1 MASASFLVKNPAYGP
16 LVVCFANKINTTF
29 SKDQKDLVTLNA
41 DGSEFKGINHVTR
54 ALCRISNI
62 DSYNTDPAKASE
74 IDYWLDIVQDNLL
87 GKDFKSLMSAFD
99 KLENHLAL
107 RSFISGYHITLADLF
122 IWGALKGN
130 AIFNK
135 NLKNG
140 EIGDNLTRWFN
151 FVNSLSYV
159 QEAINALNTFV
170 ESTKVKKDQG
180 SFDIGLKDAEMGK
193 VCTRFPPEPSGYL
206 HIGHAKAALLN
217 QYFAKTYNGKL
228 IVRFDD
234 TNPSKEKEEFEESIK
249 EDLKL
254 IGIEGDVCTHTSD
267 HFDTIYKYALQIIKD
282 GKAYVDDTDRDTMR
296 QQRGEGIPSK
306 CRDLPVEE
314 NLRRFEEMKNG
325 TEFGLKCCLR
335 AKISVDDKNKALRD
349 PVIYRCNLL
358 PHHQTGDKWKMYPT
372 YDFACPI
379 VDSIEGVTHALRTIE
394 YRDRN
399 PQYEWFLKNL
409 NLRWVHIWDYSRMNF
424 VYTLLSKRKLQWF
437 VDQKLVTGWDDP
449 RFPTIRGIRRRGM
462 TIEALRNYILMQ
474 GASQKDLMLEWDKLW
489 AINKKVID
497 PVAPRYAAL
506 EKEKLV
512 EVNILDDIAPSTK
525 EILRHKKNPD
535 VGTKVVNYS
544 NKIYMEFVDVSEL
557 QENEEFTLMDWGN
570 AIVKKINW
578 SADHSSVESMDIVL
592 HLEGDFKKTKKKVT
606 WLSRIAANGDKS
618 VVDVNL
624 LDYDYLI
631 TKRKLEEDDE
641 VKDFITPVTEFKKL
655 AVGDINMASL
665 KKGDI
670 IQIERKGYYIVDKSY
685 DGTSMDVIIIP
696 DGKVGK
702 MASKAD
708 TAGKNEKKEKKDK
721 KEKKSAKKEKKEK
734 EATRVAPAAAN
745 ASGVKGMYE
754 VKPIY
759 GVVPEI
765 DTKTKMYEVKS
776 IYGDNVKVDLPLTA
790 SQRLNAPVQQAP
802 AQTQGNETASADDKK
817 KARKEKKEKK
827 AKKEPPKAKVE
838 EITISRLDIGIGKVL
853 EIKRHPNADTLYVE
867 KIDLGNGDIRE
878 VVSGLVNFI
887 KEEDINQKTVVIL
900 KNLKPIAMRGIK
912 SHAMVLCACNA
923 EHDKVELLVPPEGS
937 KPGDK
942 VYFEGYEGEPDAQ
955 LNPKKKVFESL
966 QVDFTTTD
974 DLVATWK
981 GIPFRTDKGVIKSSS
996 LVKAIIR

>member
-16 LVVCFANKINTTF
+16 LAVCFANKINVNF
-29 SKDQKDLVTLNA
+29 SKDQKENVVLNA
-41 DGSEFKGINHVTR
+41 DGSEFKGISHVTR
-54 ALCRISNI
+54 ALCRISTI

-74 IDYWLDIVQDNLL
+74 IDYWLDMVQDSLL
-87 GKDFKSLMSAFD
+87 GKDFNSLMTSFD

-130 AIFNK
+130 AIFMK
-135 NLKNG
+135 YLKN
-140 EIGDNLTRWFN
+140 EDIGDNLTRWFN
-151 FVNSLSYV
+151 FVSSLDYVEEAVNSLNNYV
-159 QEAINALNTFV
+159 Q
-170 ESTKVKKDQG
+170 STKVKKDQG

-206 HIGHAKAALLN
+206 HVGHAKAALLN
-217 QYFAKTYNGKL
+217 QYFAKSYNGKL

-267 HFDTIYKYALQIIKD
+267 HFDTIYNYAIQIIKD

-358 PHHQTGDKWKMYPT
+358 PHHQTGDKWKIYPT

-437 VDQKLVTGWDDP
+437 VDQGLVTGWDDP

-497 PVAPRYAAL
+497 PVAPRFAAL

-512 EVNILDDIAPSTK
+512 EVNILDDITPYTK
-525 EILRHKKNPD
+525 EVLKHKKNPD
-535 VGTKVVNYS
+535 VGTKNVNYS
-544 NKIYMEFVDVSEL
+544 NKIYLEFADVAEL
-557 QENEEFTLMDWGN
+557 EDNEEFTLMDWGN

-578 SADHSSVESMDIVL
+578 SADHSSVDSMDIVL

-606 WLSRIAANGDKS
+606 WLSRVAASGDKS
-618 VVDVNL
+618 VVDVTF

-641 VKDFITPVTEFKKL
+641 VKDFITPVTEFKKA

-670 IQIERKGYYIVDKSY
+670 IQIERKGYFIVDKAY
-685 DGTSMDVIIIP
+685 DGTSMDIISIP
-696 DGKVGK
+696 DGKAGK

-708 TAGKNEKKEKKDK
+708 TGSKNDKKEKKDK
-721 KEKKSAKKEKKEK
+721 KDNKKSAKKEKKEK
-734 EATRVAPAAAN
+734 EATRAAPAASA

-776 IYGDNVKVDLPLTA
+776 IYGDNVVVDLPLTA
-790 SQRLNAPVQQAP
+790 SQRLNAPAQAAPVEAAP
-802 AQTQGNETASADDKK
+802 AADSK
-817 KARKEKKEKK
+817 KAKKEKKEKKEKK

-853 EIKRHPNADTLYVE
+853 EIKRHPDADTLYVE
-867 KIDLGNGDIRE
+867 KIDLGNGDVRT
-878 VVSGLVNFI
+878 VVSGLVNFL
-887 KEEDINQKTVVIL
+887 KEEDINQKMVVVL
-900 KNLKPIAMRGIK
+900 KNLKPVGMRGIK

-923 EHDKVELLVPPEGS
+923 DHTKVELLVPPEGS
-937 KPGDK
+937 QPGDK
-942 VYFEGYEGEPDAQ
+942 VYFEGFDGEPDAQ
-955 LNPKKKVFESL
+955 LNPKKKVFDAL
-966 QVDFTTTD
+966 QVDFLTND

-981 GIPFRTDKGVIKSSS
+981 NVPFRTDKGVIKSST
-996 LVKAIIR
+996 LTKAIIR